1 VLGVASFY
9 WTFGSVHGLLLI
21 KNFSFITFVCD
32 QRSSS
37 TRALVEPGWGPEII
51 CIMGKN
57 FSNNI
62 FMNLTSIFTSSLRH
76 ERGTEYTCRG
86 GHKTNVSLRLHSYKF
101 LGRYVLRLSLEH
113 PYFSLTIPLRSP
125 SYKQYSSHTR
135 KRSVTY
141 LNALKPQ
148 LIVFIRLVGG

>member
-1 VLGVASFY
+1 M
-9 WTFGSVHGLLLI
+9 W
-21 KNFSFITFVCD
+21 
-32 QRSSS
+32 
-37 TRALVEPGWGPEII
+37 PEILFNQGS
-51 CIMGKN
+51 CRTRVRTRNYLHNGKKI